1 MKNYYYFVSS
11 LIELIL
17 DSEKNFFKIEDFI
30 DFASDQLDSKDFDN
44 LKKVFIFNDI
54 KNSLSYKKEGDT
66 YITPSYYSL
75 DEFNENLKDT
85 DQFFPFLARYYFNAK
100 SDKREYSDLNIND
113 EILLFLYEELDDFA
127 KGILKEYFFLELNL
141 RNVSLAIPLKR
152 NGLSV
157 ANKIIP
163 YGDYYENIQKSGS
176 PDFGLSGD
184 LPFVDKLVSAYE
196 KGDILE
202 TEKVIDNVRWD
213 ELDKICEGK
222 VFSFDFVLSYCVK
235 LLSIERWLKLDKP
248 HGEAMLAKLI
258 EKIKGA
264 IKFPNEFLMIGG
276 KK

>member
-1 MKNYYYFVSS
+1 MKNYYYFISS

-17 DSEKNFFKIEDFI
+17 DSDKNFLKIEDFI
-30 DFASDQLDSKDFDN
+30 EFAEEQLDSRDFDN

-54 KNSLSYKKEGDT
+54 KNSLFYKKEGDQ

-75 DEFNENLKDT
+75 DDFEENLKDT

-100 SDKREYSDLNIND
+100 GDRREYPDLNIND

-127 KGILKEYFFLELNL
+127 KGTLNEYFLLELNL
-141 RNVSLAIPLKR
+141 RNISLA
-152 NGLSV
+152 LSLRQNNLPI

-163 YGDYYENIQKSGS
+163 YGDYYENILKSSS
-176 PDFGLSGD
+176 PDFGLNGD
-184 LPFVDKLVSAYE
+184 LPFVEKLVSSYE
-196 KGDILE
+196 KGDIME
-202 TEKVIDNVRWD
+202 TEKAIDNIKWD
-213 ELDKICEGK
+213 ELDKICENG

-235 LLSIERWLKLDKP
+235 LMSIERWLKLDKP

-258 EKIKGA
+258 EKIRGA
-264 IKFPNEFLMIGG
+264 IKFPNEFMMIGG